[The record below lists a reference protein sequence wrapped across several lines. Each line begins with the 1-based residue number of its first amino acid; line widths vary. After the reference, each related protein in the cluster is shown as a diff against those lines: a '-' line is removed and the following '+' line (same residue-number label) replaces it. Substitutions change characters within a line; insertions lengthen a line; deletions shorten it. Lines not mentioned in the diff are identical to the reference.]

1 MGTVLAQ
8 VARHQHKYLRS
19 QVSDMQQLPQG
30 ADTDLG
36 LGLNL
41 GVLYLVT
48 KSPGIEGQC
57 ANRYLNK
64 LEGCCKQVVT

>member
-19 QVSDMQQLPQG
+19 QVSDMPPQS

-64 LEGCCKQVVT
+64 L